1 MAVGSVGRPREFKDR
16 RRIALDMEPADIL
29 RLDEYAIING
39 ISRVKA
45 INLLTKRG
53 LELPYVQQR
62 LAQTADLSIPE
73 PQSQL
78 APADQVETGQI
89 ETSKP
94 SWLRKLSL

>member
-1 MAVGSVGRPREFKDR
+1 MAVGSVGRPREFGDR

-62 LAQTADLSIPE
+62 LAEAASLSIPE

-78 APADQVETGQI
+78 APVEQVQTGQI
-89 ETSKP
+89 EGFKP
-94 SWLRKLSL
+94 SWVRKLAC